1 MQSLH
6 NYLMVIIIMKTSKI
20 VYQGNLRTQ
29 ATHLKSSNSIT
40 TDAPIDNK
48 GKGEAFSPTDLV
60 ATALGSCMLTIIGI
74 KAQDNGMVAEG
85 ITVDVTKVMASNPR
99 KIGEIVVEFN
109 FDYKDYSDKE
119 KKIIENAAKTC
130 PVALSLNA
138 ETKQTL
144 IFNF

>member
-1 MQSLH
+1 
-6 NYLMVIIIMKTSKI
+6 MKTSKI

-29 ATHLKSSNSIT
+29 ATHIKSSNSII
-40 TDAPIDNK
+40 TDAPTDNK

-74 KAQDNGMVAEG
+74 KAQDNGMVTEG

-99 KIGEIVVEFN
+99 KISEIKVEFN
-109 FDYKDYSDKE
+109 FEYKNYTEKE

-130 PVALSLNA
+130 PVALSLHS

-144 IFNF
+144 TFNF